1 MVPPFLLQ
9 AEAPFSLLLFMF
21 LQSLMFLSL
30 LCSLCR
36 LVRSLITTV
45 VLFLSLT
52 LVVFR
57 TAARG
62 LCLVLALGAVI
73 RSVFGSSTGFIFL
86 PLSPPASRPLPLPLL
101 LLRPPLHLLLSGTI
115 VSVISVARVYRL

>member
-1 MVPPFLLQ
+1 MVPLFLLQ
-9 AEAPFSLLLFMF
+9 AEALFPLLLFMF

-52 LVVFR
+52 LVFR
-57 TAARG
+57 TAARE
-62 LCLVLALGAVI
+62 LCLVLALGAMI
-73 RSVFGSSTGFIFL
+73 RSVSRSSIGFILL
-86 PLSPPASRPLPLPLL
+86 PLSPPASQ
-101 LLRPPLHLLLSGTI
+101 
-115 VSVISVARVYRL
+115 